1 MINKRWRKWK
11 RQSRMSNPARQAAL
25 GENNEFDND
34 IQTLENTEVD
44 IEIQTL
50 ENTEAD
56 THFLVFERKTYL
68 AARILCIFIV
78 GQHLF
83 SFLCDF

>member
-1 MINKRWRKWK
+1 MPEGGGINVGGNGK
-11 RQSRMSNPARQAAL
+11 
-25 GENNEFDND
+25 DN
-34 IQTLENTEVD
+34 L
-44 IEIQTL
+44 QTL

-83 SFLCDF
+83 SFLCDALLCMY